1 MFPNAAALGL
11 SFYIG
16 DHRDVSSGSY
26 SPAHQ
31 DTDKNF
37 WLKSLQA
44 ALNVLF
50 LYRQISVRDVLAL
63 PRVVA
68 AIRKGD
74 EFDN

>member
-37 WLKSLQA
+37 Q
-44 ALNVLF
+44 LNR
-50 LYRQISVRDVLAL
+50 YKRH
-63 PRVVA
+63 
-68 AIRKGD
+68 
-74 EFDN
+74 